1 MKISRT
7 LAPLLIGLLFIV
19 GCSNVD
25 KKPEQRPKSHA
36 ERIHDDT
43 GEPTQ
48 PYHTPDRGLGTLDYS
63 KETRDEMNQKRKQ
76 SQDVAEQADH

>member
-1 MKISRT
+1 MKISKT
-7 LAPLLIGLLFIV
+7 LVVLWIGVFVIA

-25 KKPEQRPKSHA
+25 KKTEQRPKSHA

-63 KETRDEMNQKRKQ
+63 KEARDEMNQKSKQ
-76 SQDVAEQADH
+76 SQDAAEQADH